1 MIKDYEL
8 DKKMMA
14 YAIDISQLST
24 CCRRQ
29 VGCVIMTTNK
39 SYSYGYNHQPK
50 KIVSCKSKG
59 QCIRDIEHIEH
70 GKNVEYCY
78 GIHAEHMAIEKAIE
92 NGLDL
97 QNATIYCTHS
107 PCATCAKEIIDVGIT
122 DIVFLNKYPDEFA
135 FKLLDEAN
143 VKYHEFKS

>member
-1 MIKDYEL
+1 MIKDNEF

-14 YAIDISQLST
+14 YAIDVSQLST

-29 VGCVIMTTNK
+29 VGCVIVTANK
-39 SYSYGYNHQPK
+39 SYSYGYNYQPK

-107 PCATCAKEIIDVGIT
+107 PCATCAKEIINVGIT
-122 DIVFLNKYPDEFA
+122 DIVFLNKYPDDFA

-143 VKYHEFKS
+143 VKYHEF

>member
-29 VGCVIMTTNK
+29 VGCVIMTANK

-92 NGLDL
+92 KGLDL
-97 QNATIYCTHS
+97 NGATLYCTHS
-107 PCATCAKEIIDVGIT
+107 PCSTCVKEIIDVGIS
-122 DIVFLNKYPDEFA
+122 DIVYLNKYPDDFA
-135 FKLLDEAN
+135 FKLLDEAHIRY
-143 VKYHEFKS
+143 KQH